1 MIRTLYKPK
10 RRKNGK
16 LIVSRLY
23 SARIRIDGE
32 RQILN
37 VPLHVSDKQVAE
49 EKLRKLVQE
58 REREIHG
65 LLPAKGLRDG
75 ANELLSKHL
84 KDFIADLEAKG
95 RNGQYIAEFENR
107 VTLLMAECGWQLPK
121 DVTPDSFVKW
131 RSEHKKAAKTLN
143 EYLASVRSFF
153 NWMTKQGRIAVNP
166 LLVVQKTETRG
177 REVRRRRAYTDNEV
191 RALLKVA
198 GKRRIVYLMAV
209 LTGIRHGEL
218 KALRWGDINLSVE
231 KPSVTVRASISKNH
245 RQACL
250 PLHPALASELAAFR
264 PAKAKAGDLVFEG
277 LVPRSSVFKAH
288 LKAAGISKV
297 DSQGRVVDF
306 HSLRHTFCTILHC
319 AGVPQREAMELMR
332 HNDPRL
338 TATTYADASLFSLRG
353 AVERLSSPSVDDTQ
367 IDTQKPGPEGLLVSS
382 AVTVEDGAKSEKSP
396 INTGLKS
403 LSGMECHGESKNEK
417 WSERQDSNRDF
428 AGACLRECLQN
439 THGYCL
445 KQRFRFFAKRTKMHG
460 CAIFLSANVSKYLSK
475 RIYLEPSP
483 APLTASTNPRN

>member
-10 RRKNGK
+10 RWRNGK
-16 LIVSRLY
+16 LVVARLY
-23 SARIRIDGE
+23 SARIRIGGE

-37 VPLHVSDKQVAE
+37 VPLHVADKQVAE

-58 REREIHG
+58 REKELHG
-65 LLPAKGLRDG
+65 LLPAKGMRDA

-95 RNGQYIAEFENR
+95 RNQQYIAEFENR
-107 VTLLMAECGWQLPK
+107 VTLLICECGWQLPK

-143 EYLASVRSFF
+143 EYLASVKGFF
-153 NWMTKQGRIAVNP
+153 TWMTKQGRMAVNP

-177 REVRRRRAYTDNEV
+177 REVRRRRAYTDNEIQ
-191 RALLKVA
+191 AMLKVA
-198 GKRRIVYLMAV
+198 GKQRVVYLMAV

-218 KALRWGDINLSVE
+218 KALRWGDINLSAE

-250 PLHPALASELAAFR
+250 PLHPALVSALAAFR
-264 PAKAKAGDLVFEG
+264 PAKAMAGDFIFGG
-277 LVPRSSVFKAH
+277 LVPRSSVFNVH
-288 LKAAGISKV
+288 LKAAGIPKV

-306 HSLRHTFCTILHC
+306 HSLRHTFCTILHR

-353 AVERLSSPSVDDTQ
+353 AVEKLSFPSVADDDAQ
-367 IDTQKPGPEGLLVSS
+367 IDTQKSGPEGLLVSS
-382 AVTVEDGAKSEKSP
+382 AVTVDDEVRSENAP
-396 INTGLKS
+396 MNMGPKS
-403 LSGMECHGESKNEK
+403 LSVMVCHGESKSGK
-417 WSERQDSNRDF
+417 WSERQDSNLRLRGPKPRALARLSYAPTRAHNYTDF
-428 AGACLRECLQN
+428 KWCNVIVGAMGIFPHSGTPTPQHSGFIPGFPAGR
-439 THGYCL
+439 
-445 KQRFRFFAKRTKMHG
+445 R
-460 CAIFLSANVSKYLSK
+460 
-475 RIYLEPSP
+475 
-483 APLTASTNPRN
+483 PRPC